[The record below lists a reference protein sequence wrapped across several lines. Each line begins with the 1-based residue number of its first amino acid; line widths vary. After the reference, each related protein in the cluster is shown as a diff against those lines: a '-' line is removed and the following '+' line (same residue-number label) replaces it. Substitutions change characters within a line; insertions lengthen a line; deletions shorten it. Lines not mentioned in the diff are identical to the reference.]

1 MKKLNKT
8 ARSATKSLEKFL
20 AEMIQKGDP
29 RNRIPKVNVYT
40 FKQKG
45 LRIAEIDVTYKN
57 KTSTG
62 GWAWQRSQYPEIIL
76 ACEDFLIYLDTKPE
90 DDGYSPYLEA
100 IEAIEGFVS

>member
-1 MKKLNKT
+1 MKTLNKKERT
-8 ARSATKSLEKFL
+8 ATKDLEKFL
-20 AEMIQKGDP
+20 AEVIQKGDP
-29 RNRIPKVNVYT
+29 RSRIPKVSVYS

-45 LRIAEIDVTYKN
+45 LRISEIDVTYKN
-57 KTSTG
+57 KNSTG
-62 GWAWQRSQYPEIIL
+62 GWTWQRSQYPEIIL